1 MEGIQNLL
9 LLVIEEGETGLWF
22 LRFYNLKGQK
32 LKIYVIHAT
41 ALAMTEGG
49 TEISRF
55 RIVTIAGCHLL
66 QFQFFSRRFV
76 TAGQDAEHQEEQG

>member
-1 MEGIQNLL
+1 MQHLL
-9 LLVIEEGETGLWF
+9 LLIVEEGESY
-22 LRFYNLKGQK
+22 LRILRLYNFKHENIK
-32 LKIYVIHAT
+32 TNVMHTT
-41 ALAMTEGG
+41 ALAMTKGG
-49 TEISRF
+49 TKISRF